1 MKKLLCAAGL
11 GLMLSVSASA
21 YAEKVAVINVGEVFQ
36 NIATSKAV
44 TKQLEKEFK
53 GRANELQNMEKDLQA
68 RAEKLQ
74 KSAAKPNEKD
84 LQSFEAKRKDFLQK
98 AQQFEQDNQRRQ
110 QEERN
115 KILQTIKAATKAVA
129 EKERYDVVV
138 DVNAVLYPENSSSLK
153 NITDLVI
160 KKVK

>member
-1 MKKLLCAAGL
+1 MKKLLSAAGL
-11 GLMLSVSASA
+11 GLILSVSASA
-21 YAEKVAVINVGEVFQ
+21 YAEKVAVINVGAVFQ
-36 NIATSKAV
+36 NIATSKAL

-53 GRANELQNMEKDLQA
+53 GRANELHNMEKDLQA

-74 KSAAKPNEKD
+74 KSTAKPNEKD
-84 LQSFEAKRKDFLQK
+84 LQAFEAKRKDFLQK
-98 AQQFEQDNQRRQ
+98 AQQFEKDNQRRQ

-115 KILQTIKAATKAVA
+115 KILQTIKTATKAVA